1 VLIQQAQETKSS
13 QRSGGDGRVHVT
25 RPRIP
30 PRPPTVEGRC
40 ARASLVEAAPTKF
53 VEPGPWA
60 LPLSPHDAAQFPT
73 KPLVQ
78 VLEARLDFR

>member
-1 VLIQQAQETKSS
+1 MFIEEAQETKLPKH
-13 QRSGGDGRVHVT
+13 SGRDGRVHVA
-25 RPRIP
+25 RPGIP
-30 PRPPTVEGRC
+30 PRSATVEGRC
-40 ARASLVEAAPTKF
+40 ARASLVEAPPAEF
-53 VEPGPWA
+53 VEPGPWP